1 MRERK
6 VERNNEIFGLYLTG
20 MSQKEI
26 AEKFGLSRG
35 RICKIIDYYR
45 VRYPREEA

>member
-1 MRERK
+1 MRARK
-6 VERNNEIFGLYLTG
+6 WKRNNEIFDLYMSG
-20 MSQKEI
+20 VSQKEI

-35 RICKIIDYYR
+35 RICKIIYYYR